1 MTYRILILGGTTEA
15 RQLAGK
21 LAPRRD
27 LDVTLSLAGRTQDP
41 VAQPVPVRTGGF
53 GGAEGLAAYLRDHDV
68 RLLVDATHPYA
79 ARISANAALA
89 AGQSGVPVLGLHRP
103 AWQPLPGDRW
113 QMVDGAEEAAG
124 ALGETPRRVFLA
136 LGRQELAPFEAAPT
150 HFYLIRSVDPIEPP
164 LAVPDAA
171 YILGRGPFGEADE
184 LGLLRHWRIDTIVCK
199 NSGGTAT
206 YAKLAAA
213 RKLGADVLMFRR
225 PEATDM
231 PTAGSVEEALA
242 MIDHRVASAKR
253 GE

>member
-1 MTYRILILGGTTEA
+1 MAHRILILGGTTEA

-53 GGAEGLAAYLRDHDV
+53 GGAEGLTAYLRDNEV
-68 RLLVDATHPYA
+68 ALLVDATHPYA

-89 AGQSGVPVLGLHRP
+89 ARQSGVPMLRLHRP

-113 QMVDGAEEAAG
+113 RMVDGAEEAVG
-124 ALGETPRRVFLA
+124 ALGGTRRRVFLA
-136 LGRQELAPFEAAPT
+136 LGRQEIAPFEAAPA
-150 HFYLIRSVDPIEPP
+150 HFYLIRSVDPVEPP
-164 LAVPDAA
+164 LGVPDAA
-171 YILGRGPFGEADE
+171 YILGRGPFGEAEE
-184 LGLLRHWRIDTIVCK
+184 LGLLEDWRIDTIVCK

-206 YAKLAAA
+206 YAKLTAA
-213 RKLGADVLMFRR
+213 RRLGIDVLMFRR
-225 PEATDM
+225 PDTPDM
-231 PTAGSVEEALA
+231 PSAGSVEEALA
-242 MIDHRVASAKR
+242 MIDHRIASAKR